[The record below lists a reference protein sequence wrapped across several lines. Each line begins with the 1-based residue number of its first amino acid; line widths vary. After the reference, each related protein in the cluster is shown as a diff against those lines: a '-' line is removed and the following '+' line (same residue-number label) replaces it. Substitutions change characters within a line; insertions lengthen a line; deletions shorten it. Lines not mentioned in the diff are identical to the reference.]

1 MTWGCLIPF
10 QMTYAS
16 VHGIHSLTLRRL
28 EVLSASYYSAA
39 KKSGCKGK
47 TGVQAECF
55 MEIGAASEQD
65 DP

>member
-1 MTWGCLIPF
+1 
-10 QMTYAS
+10 MTYAS